1 MENQKQDKQGVD
13 EEVPNQ
19 ERNQGA
25 WNGHLDSEESL
36 PTDGPVSKND
46 GDNGTDLS
54 DIDETPNSNVNADQ
68 TASTT
73 TRANN
78 E

>member
-1 MENQKQDKQGVD
+1 MENQNQENQGL
-13 EEVPNQ
+13 EKEVPNK

-36 PTDGPVSKND
+36 PTDGPVSKNE
-46 GDNGTDLS
+46 GDESADLNDTTES
-54 DIDETPNSNVNADQ
+54 DVANPTAD
-68 TASTT
+68 TK
-73 TRANN
+73 